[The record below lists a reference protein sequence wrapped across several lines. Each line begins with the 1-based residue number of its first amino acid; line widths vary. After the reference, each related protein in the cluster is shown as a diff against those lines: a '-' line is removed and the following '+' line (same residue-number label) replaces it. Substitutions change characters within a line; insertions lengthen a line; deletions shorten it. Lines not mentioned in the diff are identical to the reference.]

1 MSKTP
6 PNKACTPSLRSSDG
20 TNCADPAPL
29 HLAPQACGV
38 AGQAGGIRTA
48 KLAFFV
54 ALDFG
59 CFVGESRPSSR
70 RPVA

>member
-1 MSKTP
+1 MSKNAAQHGVHPVT
-6 PNKACTPSLRSSDG
+6 ASQRG
-20 TNCADPAPL
+20 TNCADPAK
-29 HLAPQACGV
+29 PQ

-59 CFVGESRPSSR
+59 CFVGESRSSSR